1 MSKLIHFTDVNPFN
15 NKIQE
20 SINKSI
26 LNTVKNKDFILG
38 KNVKKFEEKFSRL
51 SNSKYAV
58 GCATGTDA
66 LLLALKSLN
75 LSKIHEV
82 IIPGMS
88 YISTGLCASL
98 NNNKIIFA
106 DIDDD
111 TGLISFES
119 IKKKLSKNTKVV
131 IPVNLYGQK
140 VNIKLL
146 REIVGKKVF
155 IIEDSAQS
163 HFSSICKNCKNT
175 DHSSCFKKE
184 KSHKYAD
191 LSCYSFYP
199 SKNLGAYGDSGIITT
214 ENSKLYKKLLIL
226 RNLGAVKKNKHQ
238 FQGLN
243 SRLDT
248 LQASVLLQK
257 LKYTPRL
264 NNMRRK
270 ISTYYD
276 DKLCFLDDIK
286 LTSTDP
292 GSSRHLY
299 VIRSRN
305 RDKLAKY
312 LKKNNIPV
320 QLHYPYSLNKVGA
333 LSAKIKKI
341 KLHNSEKWAREC
353 ISLPLHPKIGIKE
366 VNYVIKI
373 IKEFLTK
380 NGKYNNF

>member
-1 MSKLIHFTDVNPFN
+1 MKFTEVNPFN
-15 NKIQE
+15 KKTQE
-20 SINKSI
+20 AINKSI
-26 LNTVKNKDFILG
+26 LNTIKNKDFILG
-38 KNVKKFEEKFSRL
+38 KNVKRFEKRFSKL
-51 SNSKYAV
+51 TNSKYAV

-75 LSKIHEV
+75 LDKKHEV

-106 DIDDD
+106 DIDND

-119 IKKKLSKNTKVV
+119 VKKKLSKNTKVI

-146 REIVGKKVF
+146 RKIVGKRVF

-163 HFSSICKNCKNT
+163 HFSSICRYCVKS

-184 KSHKYAD
+184 KSHTYAD

-199 SKNLGAYGDSGIITT
+199 SKNLGAYGDAGIITT
-214 ENSKLYKKLLIL
+214 QNSNLYKKLLIL
-226 RNLGAVKKNKHQ
+226 RNLGSVKKNHHQ
-238 FQGLN
+238 YEGLN

-257 LKYTPRL
+257 LKYTPKL
-264 NNMRRK
+264 NNYRRK
-270 ISTYYD
+270 ISAYYD
-276 DKLCFLDDIK
+276 EQLASVDNVK
-286 LTSTDP
+286 LTNTDP

-299 VIRSRN
+299 VIRV
-305 RDKLAKY
+305 RDIDRGKLAEY
-312 LKKNNIPV
+312 LIKNDIPV
-320 QLHYPYSLNKVGA
+320 QFHYSYSLNKARA
-333 LSAKIKKI
+333 LSRKVKKVI
-341 KLHNSEKWAREC
+341 LLNSEKWAREC
-353 ISLPLHPKIGIKE
+353 ISLPLHPYMSIKE
-366 VNYVIKI
+366 AQKTVNFIK
-373 IKEFLTK
+373 
-380 NGKYNNF
+380 KYFRY

>member
-1 MSKLIHFTDVNPFN
+1 MKFTEVNPFN
-15 NKIQE
+15 KKIQN

-38 KNVKKFEEKFSRL
+38 KNVKKFEHKFSKL
-51 SNSKYAV
+51 SNSKYSV
-58 GCATGTDA
+58 GCSTGTDA

-75 LSKIHEV
+75 LKRNHEV
-82 IIPGMS
+82 IIPGIS

-106 DIDDD
+106 DIDDE

-119 IKKKLSKNTKVV
+119 IKKKLSKNTKVI

-146 REIVGKKVF
+146 RKIVGKKIF

-163 HFSSICKNCKNT
+163 HFSSVCQCCEKT
-175 DHSSCFKKE
+175 DHASCYKKE
-184 KSHKYAD
+184 KSHTYAD

-199 SKNLGAYGDSGIITT
+199 SKNLGAYGDAGIITT
-214 ENSKLYKKLLIL
+214 ENFNLYKKLLIL
-226 RNLGAVKKNKHQ
+226 RNLGSVKKNHHQ
-238 FQGLN
+238 YEGLN

-248 LQASVLLQK
+248 IQASVLLQK
-257 LKYTPRL
+257 LKYTPML
-264 NNMRRK
+264 NNYRRK

-276 DKLCFLDDIK
+276 GELACIDNIK

-299 VIRSRN
+299 VIRVSNRN
-305 RDKLAKY
+305 KLAKY
-312 LKKNNIPV
+312 LMKKNIPV
-320 QLHYPYSLNKVGA
+320 QFHYPYSLNKSRA
-333 LSAKIKKI
+333 LSRSVKSV
-341 KLHNSEKWAREC
+341 KLLNSEKWAREC
-353 ISLPLHPKIGIKE
+353 ISLPLHPYISINEVRRTVSCIK
-366 VNYVIKI
+366 
-373 IKEFLTK
+373 
-380 NGKYNNF
+380 KYFSY